1 MNRIDMYHLSQSAL
15 VTLLASDWTTLQCHY
30 MPTLEDCKPQ
40 NRYRG
45 HQEKNFPYHL
55 TQTTPG
61 RKVGDPLLAA
71 IAFMEGYNSF
81 LSATSAGTFASATK
95 SCPQSRQ
102 SSPKSSNGCCVR
114 SEPLPHFIESAAQ
127 YRSQPQQIRSGLAGR
142 EGNFFISCRSRNLV
156 PAGLRFR
163 ATRSFDLILC
173 VHAVLGFKFTV
184 G

>member
-1 MNRIDMYHLSQSAL
+1 MNRIDKYHLSQSAL
-15 VTLLASDWTTLQCHY
+15 VTLLTSDWTTSQCHY

-40 NRYRG
+40 IVTG
-45 HQEKNFPYHL
+45 HQEKKLSIPPDASDSS
-55 TQTTPG
+55 TQM
-61 RKVGDPLLAA
+61 GDLLLVA
-71 IAFMEGYNSF
+71 IAFMEGHNSF
-81 LSATSAGTFASATK
+81 LLATSAGTFASATK

-114 SEPLPHFIESAAQ
+114 SDPLPHFIESAAQ
-127 YRSQPQQIRSGLAGR
+127 YRSQPQQIRSGLAGCS
-142 EGNFFISCRSRNLV
+142 GNFFISCRSRNLV

-163 ATRSFDLILC
+163 ATRSFDLIIC